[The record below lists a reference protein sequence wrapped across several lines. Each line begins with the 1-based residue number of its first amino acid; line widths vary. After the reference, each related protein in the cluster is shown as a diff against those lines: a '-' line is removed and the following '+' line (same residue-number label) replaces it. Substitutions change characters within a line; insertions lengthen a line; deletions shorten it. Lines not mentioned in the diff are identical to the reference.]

1 MFGLLRRWR
10 RRRWLERARLPEAE
24 WRATIT
30 HLPLLEGLSTVE
42 LEQLRDLT
50 TLFLHEKVLEPA
62 GGLELTADMGPL
74 IAAQACRPILHLG
87 LDCYEGWSS
96 VILYP
101 EGFLTHHEYTD
112 PNGLVHSVHR
122 PLSGEALSLIHI

>member
-1 MFGLLRRWR
+1 MFGILRHWR

-24 WRATIT
+24 WRATIA

-62 GGLELTADMGPL
+62 GGLELTPKMGPL
-74 IAAQACRPILHLG
+74 IAAQACLPILHLG
-87 LDCYEGWSS
+87 LDAYQDWSS

-101 EGFLTHHEYTD
+101 EGFLTHHE
-112 PNGLVHSVHR
+112 
-122 PLSGEALSLIHI
+122 